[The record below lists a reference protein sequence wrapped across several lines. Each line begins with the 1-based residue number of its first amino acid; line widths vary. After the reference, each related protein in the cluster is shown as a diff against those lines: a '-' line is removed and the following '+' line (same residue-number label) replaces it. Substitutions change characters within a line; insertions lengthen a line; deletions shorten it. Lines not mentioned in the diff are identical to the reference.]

1 MRTGVVFSLL
11 LSLCLSDHGNSILK
25 ESGAEIAHIYPL
37 SNEKHCEQACKG
49 STDADNPYCWS
60 VLYQSHCV
68 LLRCPQLSA
77 CQNTSRQDIKELMG
91 EFVTRKRREH
101 DAPHEINDT
110 GNVNEVLEVLKSSKS
125 VQKPTEVP
133 LLIISRTIMGAPAVN
148 STNNASLAKQN
159 TSSLRT
165 TTASLVNTNVSQDVA
180 GSTAI
185 INISNSTT
193 KIQNTYTGSILN
205 NTLSIPSNRP
215 WVTPTKGVDSTTDI
229 ASTTKAKGTL
239 ESKLISGVPEKTI
252 STELLTRTMTTT
264 ALTTIATY
272 PSLPTT
278 LQKLHRSSI
287 PAPVNIGN
295 GSQLAVN
302 SSTVASTLAASA
314 STAKSMFHT
323 VASTTMAATS
333 TVTIKSAEFTTV
345 TTDRIKPTSDKVIPP
360 LLTKAA
366 DITTSQQILSTSQ
379 PVKGTTSVQPLS
391 VVPSTNPKMLSKPT
405 STIQSKTQKDLDREN
420 SFRQVDVSLLLAVL
434 LFGVLFFVTIVILF
448 AIQAYDSYKK
458 KDYTQVDYL
467 INGMY
472 ADSEM

>member
-11 LSLCLSDHGNSILK
+11 LSLCLSDRGNSILK

-60 VLYQSHCV
+60 VLYQSHCI
-68 LLRCPQLSA
+68 LLHCPELSA
-77 CQNTSRQDIKELMG
+77 CQNTSRQDIKKLMG

-101 DAPHEINDT
+101 DALPEINPT
-110 GNVNEVLEVLKSSKS
+110 GNVNKELDVLNSSES
-125 VQKPTEVP
+125 IQKPTEVP
-133 LLIISRTIMGAPAVN
+133 LLLISRTITGAPAVN

-165 TTASLVNTNVSQDVA
+165 TTASLVNTSVSQHVS

-185 INISNSTT
+185 INTRNSTI
-193 KIQNTYTGSILN
+193 KIQNNFTGSILN
-205 NTLSIPSNRP
+205 NTVSIPSSHP
-215 WVTPTKGVDSTTDI
+215 WITPTKG
-229 ASTTKAKGTL
+229 ASTTNDIANTTEAKGTQ
-239 ESKLISGVPEKTI
+239 ESKLISGVPEKTV
-252 STELLTRTMTTT
+252 STEALPRSVSTT
-264 ALTTIATY
+264 ALTTIATHS
-272 PSLPTT
+272 SLPTT
-278 LQKLHRSSI
+278 LQKLHSSSSS
-287 PAPVNIGN
+287 APVNIGN

-302 SSTVASTLAASA
+302 SSTVAPTLKPSA
-314 STAKSMFHT
+314 STAQSTIHT

-333 TVTIKSAEFTTV
+333 AVIIKSPEFTTV
-345 TTDRIKPTSDKVIPP
+345 AAERIKPTSDKVVSPAF
-360 LLTKAA
+360 TKAA
-366 DITTSQQILSTSQ
+366 GIATSQQILSTSQ
-379 PVKGTTSVQPLS
+379 PMKGETSAQPLS
-391 VVPSTNPKMLSKPT
+391 VLPSTNPKMLTKPT
-405 STIQSKTQKDLDREN
+405 STIQSKTQKDTEREN
-420 SFRQVDVSLLLAVL
+420 SFPQVDVSLLVAVL

>member
-25 ESGAEIAHIYPL
+25 ESGAEIVHIYPL

-91 EFVTRKRREH
+91 EFVTRKRRDH

-110 GNVNEVLEVLKSSKS
+110 GNVNKELDVLKSSES

-133 LLIISRTIMGAPAVN
+133 LLLISRTITGAPAVN
-148 STNNASLAKQN
+148 TTNNASLVQQN

-165 TTASLVNTNVSQDVA
+165 TTASLVNTSVSQDVT

-185 INISNSTT
+185 INISNSMT
-193 KIQNTYTGSILN
+193 KIQNNSTGSFKN
-205 NTLSIPSNRP
+205 NTLSIPSSHA
-215 WVTPTKGVDSTTDI
+215 WLTPTKGAGNTTDI
-229 ASTTKAKGTL
+229 ASTTKAKGTQ
-239 ESKLISGVPEKTI
+239 ESKLISGVSEKTI
-252 STELLTRTMTTT
+252 STEPLPRTMTTT
-264 ALTTIATY
+264 ALTTITTY

-287 PAPVNIGN
+287 SAPVNIGN
-295 GSQLAVN
+295 DSQLVVN
-302 SSTVASTLAASA
+302 SSTVASTPKPSA
-314 STAKSMFHT
+314 STAKSTIHT
-323 VASTTMAATS
+323 VASTTTAATS
-333 TVTIKSAEFTTV
+333 TVTIKSAEFTT
-345 TTDRIKPTSDKVIPP
+345 DRIKPTSDKGIPP
-360 LLTKAA
+360 LFTKAA
-366 DITTSQQILSTSQ
+366 DIANSQQMLSTSQ
-379 PVKGTTSVQPLS
+379 PAKGTTSVRPLS
-391 VVPSTNPKMLSKPT
+391 VLPSTNPKMLSKPT
-405 STIQSKTQKDLDREN
+405 TTIQSKTQKDTDREN
-420 SFRQVDVSLLLAVL
+420 SFQQVDVSLLLAVL

-448 AIQAYDSYKK
+448 AIQAYESYKK